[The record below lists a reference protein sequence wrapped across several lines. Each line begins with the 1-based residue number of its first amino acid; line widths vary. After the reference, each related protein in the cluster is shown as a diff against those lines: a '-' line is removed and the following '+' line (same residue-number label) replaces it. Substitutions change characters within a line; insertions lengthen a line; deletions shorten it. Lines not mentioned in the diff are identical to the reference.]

1 MRARGLV
8 LLKVIKETLFPSLC
22 FGCEHVLS
30 PQQRY
35 FCDHCAARRKP
46 IVTRHV
52 SLGKSSSM
60 VVHAVGVYDQPLK
73 PLVTKKF
80 SGSLKAARVMGQV
93 MADYVQISDLSYD
106 IVVPIP
112 LHWTRYAR
120 RGYNQAVIAGRE
132 VARRSNKP
140 LHILLA
146 RKKKTAF
153 QFGLS
158 SLERQKNLAHAF
170 TSSWWYAYRMRECLE
185 GKHVLLVDDL
195 CTTGATLVQA
205 AKVIQAYKPAS
216 IKALVCC
223 RAV

>member
-1 MRARGLV
+1 MRAPGLA
-8 LLKVIKETLFPSLC
+8 LLKAIKETLFPSLC
-22 FGCEHVLS
+22 FGCEHLLS
-30 PQQRY
+30 VNQRY

-46 IVTRHV
+46 IVTRHM
-52 SLGKSSSM
+52 SLGKGSCM

-80 SGSLKAARVMGQV
+80 SGSLKAAHVMGQI

-106 IVVPIP
+106 VIVPIP

-120 RGYNQAVIAGRE
+120 RGYNQAVVAGRE
-132 VARRSNKP
+132 IARRSNKP
-140 LHILLA
+140 LRILLA
-146 RKKKTAF
+146 RNKKTAF

-170 TSSWWYAYRMRECLE
+170 ISSWWYAPRMREYLE
-185 GKHVLLVDDL
+185 GKHILLVDDL
-195 CTTGATLVQA
+195 CTTGATLTQA
-205 AKVIQAYKPAS
+205 AKVLQAYKPAS